1 MIGLSL
7 VLGKIINCQIIFNN
21 VGMRQGENLS
31 QILFSLF
38 LNDLVEF
45 TSHGFDGLFDITDA
59 IHLLCDNDGIDLE
72 VYFKLYLL
80 LYEDGT
86 VIIDES

>member
-7 VLGKIINCQIIFNN
+7 VLGKIINCQIIFYN

-59 IHLLCDNDGIDLE
+59 IHLLCDNDLE
-72 VYFKLYLL
+72 VYSKLNLL

>member
-1 MIGLSL
+1 MRTYHKYFFHCSL
-7 VLGKIINCQIIFNN
+7 
-21 VGMRQGENLS
+21 M
-31 QILFSLF
+31 
-38 LNDLVEF
+38 

-59 IHLLCDNDGIDLE
+59 IHLLCDNDDIDLE